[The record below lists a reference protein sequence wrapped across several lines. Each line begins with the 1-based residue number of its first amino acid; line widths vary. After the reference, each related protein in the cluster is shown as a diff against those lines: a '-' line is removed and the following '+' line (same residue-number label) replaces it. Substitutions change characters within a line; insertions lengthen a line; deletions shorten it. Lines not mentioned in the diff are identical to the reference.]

1 MSGLRHDFKST
12 FSEVT
17 IEIVVTPRE
26 IILVGLALAI
36 SEKIPAWLYSI
47 IGLVAAY

>member
-1 MSGLRHDFKST
+1 MDFYLIRI
-12 FSEVT
+12 

-26 IILVGLALAI
+26 RESMVGLAWAI
-36 SEKIPAWLYSI
+36 SEKIPVRLYSI